1 MLLRANEDVG
11 NDDECCLEQMRML
24 EMMMK
29 DAYEI
34 MMNVAYRK

>member
-1 MLLRANEDVG
+1 MLPTG

-29 DAYEI
+29 DAYE
-34 MMNVAYRK
+34 MMNVAYWK